1 LTDPVLNLSMPN
13 WIVNAIAWYSS
24 DMSWVRFLCSLYLVR
39 QLLLMLHRQCSNQDL
54 LFHVLTIDVLLV
66 RRRQSMKMACW
77 RQVVFLILILL
88 SHFEVLLSRWRWER
102 RKMGSH
108 CRQILGH
115 VRADFIPQSFVSYQV
130 SSNLYHF
137 EDVSG
142 DHQTL
147 RLRMAYLSMTT
158 AGVWFAIL
166 SLPRSGA
173 HSAQRLVLCCNEA
186 QVLRDAYG

>member
-1 LTDPVLNLSMPN
+1 
-13 WIVNAIAWYSS
+13 
-24 DMSWVRFLCSLYLVR
+24 
-39 QLLLMLHRQCSNQDL
+39 MLHRQCSNQDL

-108 CRQILGH
+108 CRQILEH
-115 VRADFIPQSFVSYQV
+115 VRADSVSQSIVYYQV
-130 SSNLYHF
+130 LSNLYHLKRMSVKPIGPLQ
-137 EDVSG
+137 D
-142 DHQTL
+142 
-147 RLRMAYLSMTT
+147 RMAYLSMTT

-166 SLPRSGA
+166 GLQRSGA
-173 HSAQRLVLCCNEA
+173 HSAQRLELYCIAGTTSARRVW
-186 QVLRDAYG
+186 LRR